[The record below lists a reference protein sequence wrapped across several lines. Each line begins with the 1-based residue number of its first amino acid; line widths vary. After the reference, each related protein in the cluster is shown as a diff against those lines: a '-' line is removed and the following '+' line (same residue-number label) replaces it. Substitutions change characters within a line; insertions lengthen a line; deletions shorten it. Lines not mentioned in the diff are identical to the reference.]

1 MAPGKKW
8 IEASASDLV
17 YDVAD
22 RSLRSHL
29 EAVEHYLPLAAQHW
43 EDDVEHVHQVRVW
56 SRRAT
61 AALRLYRD
69 LLPWSRAAKVKKHL
83 SQIRRAANDARDD
96 DVLILRLQQDPGD
109 PGAVRLME
117 RVSEHRQHSQKP
129 LREIFGRLQNGEK
142 FGRQVQR
149 LLKRTRTRAKTD
161 KHGATKFRK
170 WARKNVRPYVE
181 DFFHRADADFSD
193 YEALHQLR
201 ISGKKLRYTMELL
214 AGAFPSRFTKRLY
227 PKVTAL
233 QERLGEINDF
243 ATAKARYVRWLDD
256 SDTANEADYL
266 QKLMEEEGQLL
277 QQRIAE
283 FSKWF
288 TPERAGR
295 FARAFDAIISRR
307 PPKRQRS
314 VINALENNGG

>member
-1 MAPGKKW
+1 
-8 IEASASDLV
+8 
-17 YDVAD
+17 
-22 RSLRSHL
+22 
-29 EAVEHYLPLAAQHW
+29 VEHYLPLAAQQW
-43 EDDVEHVHQVRVW
+43 QEDVEHVHQVRVW

-69 LLPWSRAAKVKKHL
+69 LLPWGKAAKVKKHL

-96 DVLILRLQQDPGD
+96 DVLILRLQQDPDD

-117 RVSEHRQHSQKP
+117 RVREHRQQSQEP
-129 LREIFGRLQNGEK
+129 LSKIFERLCNGEK
-142 FGRQVQR
+142 FGHHVQR
-149 LLKRTRTRAKTD
+149 LLKRTRARAKSD

-170 WARKNVRPYVE
+170 WARKNLRPYVE
-181 DFFHRADADFSD
+181 EFFHRADADFAD

-233 QERLGEINDF
+233 QDRLGEINDY
-243 ATAKARYVRWLDD
+243 ATAKARYVRWLDE
-256 SDTANEADYL
+256 SDTAPEAGYL
-266 QKLMEEEGQLL
+266 RNLMEEEGQLL
-277 QQRIAE
+277 QQRMAE
-283 FSKWF
+283 FAKWF
-288 TPERAGR
+288 TPERAAR
-295 FARAFDAIISRR
+295 FSRAFDVIISRR